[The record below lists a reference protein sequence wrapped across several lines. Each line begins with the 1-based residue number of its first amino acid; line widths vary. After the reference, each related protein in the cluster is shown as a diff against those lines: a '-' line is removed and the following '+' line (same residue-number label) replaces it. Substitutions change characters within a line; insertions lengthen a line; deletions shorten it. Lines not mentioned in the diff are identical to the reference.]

1 MKNNEY
7 FIVHKSILP
16 DYFDLVIE
24 AREMINNKK
33 VSVSDA
39 CKSLNISRST
49 YYKYK
54 DLIFKPVKGKGDKVF
69 FEIKTND
76 EKGILSS
83 ILQVISDSNGNI
95 ISINQDSPISGNASI
110 TIAIDASELI
120 LTITELKEK
129 IEKINGIKNID
140 IMGVM

>member
-16 DYFDLVIE
+16 DYFDLVIA

-54 DLIFKPVKGKGDKVF
+54 DLIFKPVKGNGDKVF

-83 ILQVISDSNGNI
+83 ILQVISESNGNI

-120 LTITELKEK
+120 VTITELKEK